1 MGPGCPAQLAD
12 SASSFVRTPPPSS
25 SSARRPTRSASA
37 SLRQA
42 ARIPHEQLLHCRHS
56 RSPNCIGYTGG
67 WNCSCRATVGFLER
81 TGQSALSRKGTRR
94 PRHCEAPFSFRR
106 LRSAELL
113 RQMLCRARSQRFHGL
128 VYFPAQKSG
137 LGNVWLMAPAQQSP
151 AGAAGRPCG
160 RSVDRQSYWWACC
173 MARPMLTRLSA
184 ITPSPT
190 QRCMP
195 VSPL

>member
-1 MGPGCPAQLAD
+1 MSTEGPKEPFRSLKIRPCQTQCRRRLPAVSASSQEVDMGPGCPAQLAD

-128 VYFPAQKSG
+128 VYS
-137 LGNVWLMAPAQQSP
+137 
-151 AGAAGRPCG
+151 
-160 RSVDRQSYWWACC
+160 
-173 MARPMLTRLSA
+173 
-184 ITPSPT
+184 
-190 QRCMP
+190 
-195 VSPL
+195 